1 MMRSLSQRI
10 TPHWK
15 RALSLLLVLLTV
27 PGMLP
32 ATAFAAED
40 GGSVYAAT
48 GNFEVNVAGS
58 TGWNGTRL
66 PLLVYGSETD
76 GAEIVSIPASDG
88 GAPVRFAMKK
98 EGNRFTITLKFHQ
111 TGLYFYYFSV
121 HFLALPKFSH
131 RWKFS
136 VPIVS
141 YFFLP
146 HNPYSCAFR
155 YLRIPICIAH
165 ATLFW

>member
-27 PGMLP
+27 LGMLP

-88 GAPVRFAMKK
+88 GAPVPFVILEDNGGDRVKIGLAS
-98 EGNRFTITLKFHQ
+98 GDDGSVAPW
-111 TGLYFYYFSV
+111 TGGYVDRNGLVDTKY
-121 HFLALPKFSH
+121 
-131 RWKFS
+131 
-136 VPIVS
+136 I
-141 YFFLP
+141 
-146 HNPYSCAFR
+146 
-155 YLRIPICIAH
+155 
-165 ATLFW
+165 LFKQP